1 MNCAMNVSPGGLT
14 RWTLAVA
21 LCLGIT
27 VECLGITV
35 AATAATP
42 QPPSQA
48 SDDITLI
55 ETITV
60 TATRSERAV
69 KDTPGQVDV
78 VEASEI
84 EELGYTQVSD
94 LVRYLPGIYVDGD
107 LTRLGS
113 NGFNIRGIG
122 GNRVQTRI
130 DGIPTAEQFDF
141 GPFGIPQYSL
151 DLDTLSRVEI
161 VRSAGSA
168 LYGSDA
174 LGGVVSLTTRSPRS
188 YLDGGPFYLGLR
200 GGYDGRADEISEA
213 ATIAV
218 GNSLLGDIFG
228 DDTWQGLVFY
238 SYRDGHELDNQ
249 GNVDSADFTRTS
261 PNPIDRQQDNILA
274 KLGHSLNASNQLEFA
289 LEWFDG
295 STDTNVLSSLAP
307 AQGAAQ
313 PDAILALLAEDRQ
326 ERWRGSVEHSLVL
339 QTTLADSLLW
349 RAYAQ
354 RSDTEQRTD
363 ELRERD
369 IAGVTAGV
377 HRDGQLTFE
386 QETLGLELD
395 LRKDLR
401 GDGRQVLTYGLSLQR
416 DTFDQLRDRSEFL
429 GSGEAIPQSLAL
441 PSKYFPRSEVEEL
454 GVFVQGEFDL
464 WNGTLK
470 LVPGLR
476 LDRYDLDADQQ
487 DSVYLSG
494 NPGTPAPVDYVE
506 EAVSP
511 RLGAVLALS
520 EEVSIF
526 GQYARGF
533 RAPPM
538 SSINNGF
545 TNQAGG
551 YRTLPNP
558 DLRPE
563 TSDNYELGL
572 RAAFTIS
579 HKNGKAGA
587 KRGSF
592 SLTGFDNRYQDFIET
607 VFLGFNPQVFLVEF
621 QPQNLQDVRIRGV
634 ELAAEADLGSGWNLR
649 AAYTWIE
656 GDDELADQPL
666 ESIAPPRLVAG
677 LRYTAG
683 ERWGAELTATQVAA
697 KSDGDLPTDSTQFR
711 TPSYEVFDLALWIAL
726 NDRMS
731 LQLSGWN
738 LTDEAYWQ
746 WPYVRGQAQTSAT
759 LDRYTSPGRNFG
771 AQLRVHF

>member
-21 LCLGIT
+21 LGLGLT
-27 VECLGITV
+27 VPS
-35 AATAATP
+35 TAATP
-42 QPPSQA
+42 QPPSQNW
-48 SDDITLI
+48 DDITLL

-78 VEASEI
+78 VGAAEI
-84 EELGYTQVSD
+84 EELGHRQLSD

-141 GPFGIPQYSL
+141 GPFGVPQYTL

-188 YLDGGPFYLGLR
+188 YLDGGPLYLGLR

-213 ATIAV
+213 ATIA
-218 GNSLLGDIFG
+218 FG
-228 DDTWQGLVFY
+228 HDTWQGLLFY
-238 SYRDGHELDNQ
+238 SHRDGHEQDNQ
-249 GNVDSADFTRTS
+249 GDIGNSDFTRTR
-261 PNPIDRQQDNILA
+261 PNPIDRQQDNLLA
-274 KLGHSLNASNQLEFA
+274 KLGHSLSPSNQLEFA
-289 LEWFDG
+289 LEWFEG
-295 STDTNVLSSLAP
+295 STDTDVLSSLAP
-307 AQGAAQ
+307 AQGPAQ
-313 PDAILALLAEDRQ
+313 PDTILALAAEDRQ

-349 RAYAQ
+349 RAYTQ
-354 RSDTEQRTD
+354 QSNTGQVTD

-369 IAGVTAGV
+369 IAGVTAGL
-377 HRDGQLTFE
+377 HREGLLTFE
-386 QETLGLELD
+386 QETLGLEID
-395 LRKDLR
+395 LRKDLC

-416 DTFDQLRDRSEFL
+416 DSFDQLRDRSEFL
-429 GSGEAIPQSLAL
+429 LASGEAIAQSLAL

-464 WNGTLK
+464 WNGRLK

-476 LDRYDLDADQQ
+476 LDRYNLDADQQ
-487 DSVYLSG
+487 DSIYLSG
-494 NPGTPAPVDYVE
+494 NPGTLAPVDYIE

-520 EEVSIF
+520 DEVSVF
-526 GQYARGF
+526 GQVARGF

-551 YRTLPNP
+551 YHTLPNP

-563 TSDNYELGL
+563 TSDNYELGV
-572 RAAFTIS
+572 RATFTIS
-579 HKNGKAGA
+579 NKDGKAGGQ
-587 KRGSF
+587 RGSF
-592 SLTGFDNRYQDFIET
+592 SLTSFDNRYQDFIET
-607 VFLGFNPQVFLVEF
+607 VFLGFNPRLFLVEF
-621 QPQNLQDVRIRGV
+621 QPQNLQDVRIRGL
-634 ELAAEADLGSGWNLR
+634 ELAAETDLGSGWNLR

-666 ESIAPPRLVAG
+666 TSIAPPRLVLG
-677 LRYTAG
+677 LRYAAR

-697 KSDGDLPTDSTQFR
+697 KAASDLPTDSTQFR
-711 TPSYEVFDLALWIAL
+711 APGYEVVDLALWIAL
-726 NDRMS
+726 HDRLS